1 MSSGKEAKAAF
12 KKAAAWGTAVAVA
25 DADAL
30 LFTTEKITRT
40 REHLPDDSAGQ
51 AFYAQADQ
59 GLITCAGDL
68 SAFLRYQQLE
78 VLLAMA
84 MGTAGTPVQQAETA
98 AYLHALRLNDDM
110 DGLFGTL
117 ALYKGISAHEYAA
130 CKVDG
135 FTISGEAGQP
145 LSVSFNLVCDDLAIN
160 TTSGT
165 NTAAALAALATPAL
179 GNRVLFRQGQFLIN
193 DQGGDALDSGDAIS
207 PSRFSLT
214 FRRNLAGDH
223 LAGGDDK
230 IAEPTCAGFPEI
242 SLDLE
247 FPVYTTDTYLTD
259 LGSDTRKKMQI
270 TFTGAEI
277 ASPYN
282 YQLELLFPHL
292 VLTNAE
298 AAVDKAGKIAHPIT
312 ASCLA
317 AQSAPAGMTGI
328 TQPFALNLVN
338 TRTTD
343 PLA

>member
-12 KKAAAWGTAVAVA
+12 KKASTWGTAVAVA

-30 LFTTEKITRT
+30 LFTSEKITRS
-40 REHLPDDSAGQ
+40 REHLPDESAGQ
-51 AFYAQADQ
+51 AFHADADQ

-68 SAFLRYQQLE
+68 SAYLRYQTLE

-84 MGTAGTPVQQAETA
+84 MGTAGSPAQQGGTS
-98 AYLHALRLNDDM
+98 AYLHELRLADDT

-117 ALYKGISAHEYAA
+117 AFYKGISAHEYAG

-135 FTISGEAGQP
+135 FSLSGEAGQP
-145 LSVSFNLVCDDLAIN
+145 LVVSFNLVCDDLAVN

-165 NTAAALAALATPAL
+165 NTAAGLAALTAPAP

-193 DQGGDALDSGDAIS
+193 DQSGDALDSGDAVQ

-214 FRRNLAGDH
+214 FRRNLVGDH
-223 LAGGDDK
+223 LAGGNDK
-230 IAEPTCAGFPEI
+230 IAEPTCAAFPEI
-242 SLDLE
+242 SLSLE
-247 FPVYTTDTYLTD
+247 FPTYTADTYITD
-259 LGSDTRKKMQI
+259 LGADTRKKMKI
-270 TFTGAEI
+270 TFTGSEI
-277 ASPYN
+277 ESPYN
-282 YQLELLFPHL
+282 YQLEILIPHL

-317 AQSAPAGMTGI
+317 AQSAPTGMTGI
-328 TQPFALNLVN
+328 TQPFAINFMN
-338 TRTTD
+338 ARTTD
-343 PLA
+343 ALG

>member
-12 KKAAAWGTAVAVA
+12 KKASAWGTAVAVA

-51 AFYAQADQ
+51 AFHTDADQ

-68 SAFLRYQQLE
+68 SAYLRYQTLE

-84 MGTAGTPVQQAETA
+84 MGTAGTPAQQAEST
-98 AYLHALRLNDDM
+98 AYLHELRMAGDT

-117 ALYKGISAHEYAA
+117 AFYKGVSAHEYAA

-135 FTISGEAGQP
+135 FSISGEAGQP
-145 LSVSFNLVCDDLAIN
+145 LTIGFNLMCDDLAVN

-165 NTAAALAALATPAL
+165 NTAAAMAALTAPAP

-193 DQGGDALDSGDAIS
+193 DQDGDALDSGDAVQ

-223 LAGGDDK
+223 LAGGNDK

-242 SLDLE
+242 SLSLE
-247 FPVYTTDTYLTD
+247 FPTYTA
-259 LGSDTRKKMQI
+259 DTRKKMKI
-270 TFTGAEI
+270 TFTGGEI
-277 ASPYN
+277 ESPYN
-282 YQLELLFPHL
+282 YQFETLIPHL

-317 AQSAPAGMTGI
+317 AASAPSGMTGI
-328 TQPFALNLVN
+328 TAPFALNLMN
-338 TRTTD
+338 TRATD
-343 PLA
+343 ALG

>member
-12 KKAAAWGTAVAVA
+12 KKAGTWGTAVAVA

-30 LFTTEKITRT
+30 LFTSEKITRT

-51 AFYAQADQ
+51 AFHTGADQ
-59 GLITCAGDL
+59 GLITCAGDI
-68 SAFLRYQQLE
+68 SAYLRYQTLE
-78 VLLAMA
+78 MLMAMA
-84 MGTAGTPVQQAETA
+84 MGTAGSPAQQGEST
-98 AYLHALRLNDDM
+98 AYLHELRLGDDT

-117 ALYKGISAHEYAA
+117 AFYKGVSAHEYAG

-145 LSVSFNLVCDDLAIN
+145 LTVGFNLMCDDLAIN

-165 NTAAALAALATPAL
+165 NTAAAMAALTAPAV
-179 GNRVLFRQGQFLIN
+179 GNRVIFRQGQFLIN
-193 DQGGDALDSGDAIS
+193 DQSGDALDSGDAIS

-214 FRRNLAGDH
+214 FRRNLVGDH
-223 LAGGDDK
+223 LAGGSDK

-242 SLDLE
+242 SLSLE
-247 FPVYTTDTYLTD
+247 FPTYTADTYLTD
-259 LGSDTRKKMQI
+259 LGSDTRKKMKI
-270 TFTGAEI
+270 TFTGSEI
-277 ASPYN
+277 ESPYN
-282 YQLELLFPHL
+282 YQMEILIPHL

-298 AAVDKAGKIAHPIT
+298 ASVDKAGKIAHPIT

-317 AQSAPAGMTGI
+317 ASSAPTGMTGI
-328 TQPFALNLVN
+328 TAPFALNVIN

-343 PLA
+343 ALG